1 MTDNNNGL
9 SEKASDKNSRESLSD
24 DYYNKTD
31 VKADVNLNDNTDF
44 GGEHTVY
51 NADVTAD
58 LEEHKNTFEQ
68 EEKISGMQETYSNSA
83 AVSPSDFDA
92 ADKNKSEA
100 EKNEPYENPYN
111 VNKGQY
117 QGEAVTAEVQYV
129 PYYEGIQLPEGVYP
143 QLINGRLYYPVPVIK
158 KKKGSVAV
166 KVFMSVMFLLTVTLT
181 VILIL
186 WNMGLKDGFGNK
198 NSNIFTFELP
208 TEIYVENPTSAENI
222 GKYADRNGPEINLT
236 DNDTQ
241 AGSTEKA
248 YDKLS
253 VSVVSVSVY
262 DKDENPVEN
271 SPQSEGTGIIIS
283 SDGYIVTNSQVVND
297 DAESNVYVTTKDG
310 EELSAVVV
318 GCDVRTDIAVLKA
331 NNPPKLTPA
340 VFADSSK
347 LKVGQD
353 VVAIGSP
360 GGSSYSSSLTRGIVS
375 ALNRTLDGTAVTYIQ
390 TDAAINPGNSGGPLA
405 NLNGQVVGIN
415 TIKIVNTQYE
425 GMGFAIPS
433 VTVKEIADCIIKNG
447 YVKNRPQLGI
457 ISREISVS
465 MAKDTNTVA
474 GIYVQKIQDNSPLKN
489 TRLKEGDIITEIDGI
504 EVSSFYKL
512 FTVLDSHNI
521 GDEVKVSV
529 CRISNEDKS
538 KKERFDLQITL
549 IGD

>member
-1 MTDNNNGL
+1 MTEKDNDI
-9 SEKASDKNSRESLSD
+9 SEIASDTKGTESLSYD
-24 DYYNKTD
+24 DYNKTD
-31 VKADVNLNDNTDF
+31 VNLNDDTES
-44 GGEHTVY
+44 GGEQTVY
-51 NADVTAD
+51 NADITTD
-58 LEEHKNTFEQ
+58 LEQRISAYEQQ
-68 EEKISGMQETYSNSA
+68 EEASVMQEISSRSA
-83 AVSPSDFDA
+83 AVSPSDLEA
-92 ADKNKSEA
+92 ADKNKTEVR
-100 EKNEPYENPYN
+100 EKGFYENPYN
-111 VNKGQY
+111 ANKGQY
-117 QGEAVTAEVQYV
+117 QNEAVCGEVQYI
-129 PYYEGIQLPEGVYP
+129 PYHEGIPLPEGAVP
-143 QLINGRLYYPVPVIK
+143 QLINGMWYYPVPVIK

-166 KVFMSVMFLLTVTLT
+166 KVFMSAMVLLTIVLT
-181 VILIL
+181 IILIL

-198 NSNIFTFELP
+198 NSNIFTYEFA
-208 TEIYVENPTSAENI
+208 TESYVEKPTSAENI
-222 GKYADRNGPEINLT
+222 GKYADPDGPEINLT

-248 YDKLS
+248 YEKLS

-283 SDGYIVTNSQVVND
+283 SDGYIVTNSHVIND
-297 DAESNVYVTTKDG
+297 DSESNVYVTTKDG

-318 GCDVRTDIAVLKA
+318 GCDVRTDVAVLKA
-331 NNPPKLTPA
+331 NDAENMTPA

-375 ALNRTLDGTAVTYIQ
+375 ALDRNLDGTAVTYIQ

-415 TIKIVNTQYE
+415 TIKIVDTQYE

-433 VTVKEIADCIIKNG
+433 VKVKEIADSIIKNG

-457 ISREISVS
+457 ISKEISVS
-465 MAKDTNTVA
+465 MAKATDTVA
-474 GIYVQKIQDNSPLKN
+474 GIYVQQIQDNSPLKN
-489 TRLKEGDIITEIDGI
+489 TRLKEGDIITKVDDI
-504 EVSSFYKL
+504 EVTSFYKL
-512 FTVLDSHNI
+512 FTVLDSRNI
-521 GDEVKVSV
+521 GDKVKVSV
-529 CRISNEDKS
+529 CRISKEDKS
-538 KKERFDLQITL
+538 KKENFELQVTL

>member
-68 EEKISGMQETYSNSA
+68 EEKISGMQEIYSNSA

-166 KVFMSVMFLLTVTLT
+166 KVFMSVMVLLTVTLT

-222 GKYADRNGPEINLT
+222 GKYADPNGPEINLT

-248 YDKLS
+248 YEALS
-253 VSVVSVSVY
+253 VSVVSVAVY

-283 SDGYIVTNSQVVND
+283 DDGYIVTNSHVVND

-375 ALNRTLDGTAVTYIQ
+375 ALNRNLDGTAVTY
-390 TDAAINPGNSGGPLA
+390 
-405 NLNGQVVGIN
+405 IN

-425 GMGFAIPS
+425 GMGFAITS